1 MEKISDLAWLYV
13 KGKPSLREGLKYGI
27 MNHSS
32 LARMLMHELGIPKK
46 SFSAVKAALIRISRK
61 LGDSEIEGEDKML
74 RVLKGSTISVET
86 KVAAVVSSRKLEV
99 KPISQAKSGEYY
111 VYLVEEG
118 EFEGKKKV
126 QGLVRT
132 TRNLNLI
139 TIRSPIDIEE
149 TPGVVAFVLNAL
161 SHEGINVLEFISCYT
176 NTLLA
181 VREKDTARA
190 YELLSA
196 ITR

>member
-1 MEKISDLAWLYV
+1 MEKISGIVWLYV
-13 KGKPSLREGLKYGI
+13 KGKPSLREGLKYGL

-46 SFSAVKAALIRISRK
+46 SFSAVKAALIRISKK
-61 LGDSEIEGEDKML
+61 LGDSEIEGEEKML
-74 RVLKGSTISVET
+74 RVLKGSRISVET
-86 KVAAVVSSRKLEV
+86 KVAAVVSSQKLDV

-111 VYLVEEG
+111 VYLLDEG
-118 EFEGKKKV
+118 EISWKRKMPW
-126 QGLVRT
+126 LVRT

-139 TIRSPIDIEE
+139 TIRSPVDIEE
-149 TPGVVAFVLNAL
+149 TPGVVAFILNAL
-161 SHEGINVLEFISCYT
+161 AYEGINVLEFISCYT